1 MRSVARRSMTTIYDD
16 LWNVDGIEQWLAS
29 EERLQPRSPSS
40 LFDLVADIGLN
51 ETTPILDAGCGLG
64 IYAGEMVKRFGS
76 RVVALDPVESNI
88 ASARAVAAENNFGE
102 RMAVHKG
109 EIESLPFADGHFAL
123 VWCRSVIVHLPALL
137 PAFLECKR
145 VLRPGGHL
153 MLQTGYAT
161 PEMTGL
167 ESETLCRRLG
177 FYPQMLQQQVV
188 ESAIHET
195 DFQIL
200 RSESYRSEYAEF
212 YELRDGRC
220 AKHLM
225 GMAKLLRGEE
235 LVVERF
241 GRNLYETALG
251 MYAWQIYQMMGKISY
266 HAYLLRKPG

>member
-1 MRSVARRSMTTIYDD
+1 M
-16 LWNVDGIEQWLAS
+16 
-29 EERLQPRSPSS
+29 
-40 LFDLVADIGLN
+40 
-51 ETTPILDAGCGLG
+51 
-64 IYAGEMVKRFGS
+64 
-76 RVVALDPVESNI
+76 
-88 ASARAVAAENNFGE
+88 
-102 RMAVHKG
+102 
-109 EIESLPFADGHFAL
+109 
-123 VWCRSVIVHLPALL
+123 
-137 PAFLECKR
+137 
-145 VLRPGGHL
+145 
-153 MLQTGYAT
+153 
-161 PEMTGL
+161 
-167 ESETLCRRLG
+167 
-177 FYPQMLQQQVV
+177 
-188 ESAIHET
+188 ESAIHEA

>member
-1 MRSVARRSMTTIYDD
+1 MSVARRSMTTIYDD
-16 LWNVDGIEQWLAS
+16 LWNVDGIEQWLVA
-29 EERLQPRSPSS
+29 EERLWPRSPSS
-40 LFDLVADIGLN
+40 LFDLVADIGLDT
-51 ETTPILDAGCGLG
+51 TTPILDAGCGLG
-64 IYAGEMVKRFGS
+64 VYAGELVKRFGS
-76 RVVALDPVESNI
+76 PVAALDPVESNI
-88 ASARAVAAENNFGE
+88 ASARKVAAENNFGAQ
-102 RMAVHKG
+102 MTVHKG

-145 VLRPGGHL
+145 VLRPRGHL

-161 PEMTGL
+161 DAMTSQ

-177 FYPQMLQQQVV
+177 FFAETLQQATV
-188 ESAIHET
+188 ERAIEAAGLR
-195 DFQIL
+195 IR
-200 RSESYRSEYAEF
+200 RSEAYTSEYAES

-220 AKHLM
+220 ARHLM
-225 GMAKLLRGEE
+225 GMAKLLRGED

-266 HAYLLRKPG
+266 HAYLLQK